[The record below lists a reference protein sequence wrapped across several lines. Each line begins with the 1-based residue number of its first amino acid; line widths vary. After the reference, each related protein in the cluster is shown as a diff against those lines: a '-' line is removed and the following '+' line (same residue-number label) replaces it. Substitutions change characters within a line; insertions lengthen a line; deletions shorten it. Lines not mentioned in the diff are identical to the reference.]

1 MLIYLSLNYW
11 RNDNTDDEGRI
22 LFGSLADTICFPKWF
37 ISWRLRNAMT
47 EIYPQLRNVK
57 FDCLWG
63 GKLAFALNSMPLI
76 GRDVDYDD
84 DNDDS
89 ANNNDE
95 SGTIIDVK
103 TTVSEGGVWYA
114 TGFAG
119 HGIVPTALA
128 GSLLANAILGIPHH
142 DQQWQLFQTY
152 FPPASWT
159 GQPYSRMGAGTVLLI
174 YNTWDW
180 FGKKGLPL
188 PSLPKLW

>member
-1 MLIYLSLNYW
+1 MVSFSLFCGVYLKAAFFICSA
-11 RNDNTDDEGRI
+11 GGI
-22 LFGSLADTICFPKWF
+22 FGFLSTAKEDKASNKEDTNFTADWF
-37 ISWRLRNAMT
+37 SSWENH
-47 EIYPQLRNVK
+47 
-57 FDCLWG
+57 
-63 GKLAFALNSMPLI
+63 LAFALNSMPLI

-84 DNDDS
+84 DNDDI

-180 FGKKGLPL
+180 LSKKGVPL